1 MTSDTRDTIAP
12 VPDMRA
18 PAIPIE
24 RARARSADAGWRAG
38 LALIARSASRSWK
51 PLLAVCVILSSLE
64 VVLVLNA
71 TAQLEA
77 QTFSRMADM
86 MPAFLR
92 RTLGDLTL
100 VMLSFQGIVT
110 AGFFHPVFVL
120 LVSLLGIFFGS
131 EPAYDVE
138 GGFVDLLLARPLRR
152 HWLITRSLALI
163 LIGAGAPP
171 LAMSLT
177 MPVALWLIA
186 PATAPWPAM
195 SVVAKMAL
203 NVTAVASLFG
213 ALSLLVASGARRRG
227 AAIAVAGIVAV
238 LCYLVMFLE
247 PTWAPA
253 RTIGW
258 LLPFHYFQPMN
269 VLAGRGELARDAS
282 VLGLASLTLTAA
294 AYWQFARRDL

>member
-1 MTSDTRDTIAP
+1 MTSDMRDGVARVTEARAQA
-12 VPDMRA
+12 VP
-18 PAIPIE
+18 IGL
-24 RARARSADAGWRAG
+24 ARARSADAGWRAG
-38 LALIARSASRSWK
+38 LALVTRSASRSWR
-51 PLLAVCVILSSLE
+51 PLLAVCVILSVLE

-71 TAQLEA
+71 SAQFEA
-77 QTFSRMADM
+77 QTFSRMADL

-110 AGFFHPVFVL
+110 VGFFHPVFVL

-138 GGFVDLLLARPLRR
+138 EGFVDLLLARPLRR

-163 LIGAGAPP
+163 LIGACAPP

-177 MPVALWLIA
+177 MPTALWFLA
-186 PATAPWPAM
+186 PASAPWPAA

-213 ALSLLVASGARRRG
+213 ALSLLIASAARRRG

-238 LCYLVMFLE
+238 SCYLVMFLE

-253 RTIGW
+253 RRIGW

-269 VLAGRGELARDAS
+269 VLAGRGELWRDLS
-282 VLGLASLTLTAA
+282 VLGLASLTLVAA
-294 AYWQFARRDL
+294 AYWQFSRRDL